1 MMRNGAVLLV
11 MVIVCFASIIAP
23 AVEAK
28 CPAPPPP
35 KTKTLFPPIPKTSY
49 SSRPPPPTTSSPP
62 PSPPSPLKTSSPP
75 PPASSPSSGNCP
87 LNALKLGACVDVLGG
102 LVNAT
107 IGDPAVNKCCPFL
120 QGVLEIEAA
129 LCLCTTI
136 RLKLLNLNIILPIAL
151 ELFVQCGLTPPA
163 GFRCPPLS

>member
-1 MMRNGAVLLV
+1 MRNGAVLVV
-11 MVIVCFASIIAP
+11 MVIVCFASIMAP

-28 CPAPPPP
+28 CPPPPPHKRKTPPPPPP
-35 KTKTLFPPIPKTSY
+35 KT
-49 SSRPPPPTTSSPP
+49 SSSPPPPPTTT
-62 PSPPSPLKTSSPP
+62 LSPP
-75 PPASSPSSGNCP
+75 PPPGSSSGGSCP

-107 IGDPAVNKCCPFL
+107 IGDPAVNTCCPVL

-151 ELFVQCGLTPPA
+151 ELFVQCGLTPPP
-163 GFRCPPLS
+163 GFTCPPLS

>member
-1 MMRNGAVLLV
+1 MRNGAVLVV
-11 MVIVCFASIIAP
+11 MVIVCFTSIMGP

-28 CPAPPPP
+28 CPPPPPHKRKTPPPPPP
-35 KTKTLFPPIPKTSY
+35 KT
-49 SSRPPPPTTSSPP
+49 SSSSPPPPLTTTSSPP
-62 PSPPSPLKTSSPP
+62 P
-75 PPASSPSSGNCP
+75 PPASSNGGSCP

-107 IGDPAVNKCCPFL
+107 IGDPSVNTCCPVL

-151 ELFVQCGLTPPA
+151 ELFVQCGLTPPP
-163 GFRCPPLS
+163 GFTCPPLS

>member
-1 MMRNGAVLLV
+1 MNMRNGAVLVV
-11 MVIVCFASIIAP
+11 MVIVCFASIMAP

-28 CPAPPPP
+28 CPPPPPHKRKTPPPPPP
-35 KTKTLFPPIPKTSY
+35 KT
-49 SSRPPPPTTSSPP
+49 SSSPPPPPTTT
-62 PSPPSPLKTSSPP
+62 LSPP
-75 PPASSPSSGNCP
+75 PPPGSSSGGSCP

-107 IGDPAVNKCCPFL
+107 IGDPAVNTCCPVL

-151 ELFVQCGLTPPA
+151 ELFVQCGLTPPP
-163 GFRCPPLS
+163 GFTCPPLS